1 MIFGRL
7 DRYVALTVLRAI
19 LIVLLVL
26 LALDAVSDL
35 LEQMGELRADY
46 NLGAALLYVLLKIP
60 GSAVDYLGFAAL
72 IGCLMGVGGLSNN
85 SELAVMRAAGV
96 SSLQIFG
103 MVLKP
108 AVLIIVTGVL
118 TAEYVAPNLEQIAQ
132 ARKDLL
138 RGSVSQQQAEGT
150 WIRDEGEYIHINAV
164 YPNGVLYGVSRF
176 RDEGNRLERIS
187 FSETVLWDGNR
198 WLEGNVRQTGF
209 GENYTE
215 AEQINARTWQ
225 TNLSPEIIAMASL
238 GPEQLSMRDLQTY
251 ANYLGIESRQAGPYR
266 VAFWDRLLQPFAVAA
281 LVLVGFSFVFAANRS
296 VPMSQRIFAGVI
308 VAVGFKLAQDILGPA
323 STIWGF
329 SPAIAVSIPILLTLA
344 LGLLLLRRQS

>member
-1 MIFGRL
+1 MRRL
-7 DRYVALTVLRAI
+7 DWYVGGTVLRAI
-19 LIVLLVL
+19 LIVLMVL

-35 LEQMGELRADY
+35 LEQTGDLSADY

-96 SSLQIFG
+96 SGLQIFR

-108 AVLIIVTGVL
+108 ALLIILAGVL
-118 TAEYVAPNLEQIAQ
+118 VAEYVAPGLEQIAQ

-138 RGSVSQQQAEGT
+138 RGSTSQQQAEGT
-150 WIRDEGEYIHINAV
+150 WIRDEDEYVHINAV

-176 RDEGNRLERIS
+176 RVSGGELDAIS
-187 FSETVLWDGNR
+187 FSQTVLWDGSR
-198 WLEGNVRQTGF
+198 WLEGNIRATEF
-209 GENYTE
+209 GGSYTS
-215 AEQINARTWQ
+215 AEDISSRTWRTQ
-225 TNLSPEIIAMASL
+225 LSPEIIAMASL

-251 ANYLGIESRQAGPYR
+251 AEYLGYESRQAGAYR
-266 VAFWDRLLQPFAVAA
+266 VAFWNRMLQPVAVAA
-281 LVLVGFSFVFAANRS
+281 LVLVGFSFVFGSNRS

-308 VAVGFKLAQDILGPA
+308 VAVVFKLAQDILGPA

-329 SPAIAVSIPILLTLA
+329 SPAVAVAIPIGLTLL
-344 LGLLLLRRQS
+344 LGLLLLRRQG